1 MIDIEEYVENV
12 LYAAVKVVY
21 PSVERLVYEK
31 YDHPMFRKHDSVHVD
46 LAPSDEYSCGKSLT
60 LDVTGM
66 NAEEIRQ
73 TVSDALSRSTP
84 KRPLAATDGGSGACP
99 KCKQLITNRSPHCE
113 WCGQAIDW
121 RI

>member
-1 MIDIEEYVENV
+1 MIDIEEYVENI
-12 LYAAVKVVY
+12 LLTAVQAVY
-21 PSVERLVYEK
+21 PSVEKLAYHQFRP
-31 YDHPMFRKHDSVHVD
+31 PMFRLWDAVYIEHK
-46 LAPSDEYSCGKSLT
+46 AGNTIT
-60 LDVTGM
+60 LDVSGQS
-66 NAEEIRQ
+66 AEEIRQ

>member
-1 MIDIEEYVENV
+1 MIDTKEYVENV
-12 LYAAVKVVY
+12 LITAVRAVY

-46 LAPSDEYSCGKSLT
+46 LAAPYEYSVGRSIT

-66 NAEEIRQ
+66 GIEEIRR
-73 TVSDALSRSTP
+73 TVTDNLCRYIP
-84 KRPLAATDGGSGACP
+84 RRPIAATDVGNGACP
-99 KCKQLITNRSPHCE
+99 KCKQLITNRAPHCE

-121 RI
+121 RT